1 MERIMRT
8 NTVTG
13 VIFGV
18 LLMVL
23 AIPSQA
29 QNIPNAE
36 SCPTWDCEIENQLC
50 LKADG
55 ANYSGDYRCT
65 NKKWVLISNDD
76 KEIPNAESCPTW
88 DCEIENQLCL
98 KADGANYSGDYRCTN
113 KKWVKLDDETI
124 GGDGGVTASRNE
136 DNQEELNRLRNE
148 LEQLRAESFE
158 AECNEQVRTGL
169 WKTNNHKALCDEA
182 ILDNKITIVG
192 GHKYLNT
199 LLRIRSQETEP
210 RIRFNGEATPKSAD
224 ENESTG
230 HEEIGVR
237 SELEDKRRLNDE
249 TYRLRA
255 ESFEAECN
263 EQVKTGLWKTNNHK
277 ALCDEAI
284 LDNKITIEKGHW
296 PDKYLND
303 LQQQLQQEAEPNI
316 RLNVVEKRVHIKSE
330 AEKLEELY
338 ESKCFTSLN
347 SKFGNCK
354 EQYCAKVA
362 HPTCT
367 DDQNARRL
375 SGKLESGACRCGQH
389 RVGNASGV
397 GYSMPCIPSP
407 ECGF

>member
-1 MERIMRT
+1 MEFIMRT

-13 VIFGV
+13 VILG
-18 LLMVL
+18 LLMVF
-23 AIPSQA
+23 AEPSQA

-55 ANYSGDYRCT
+55 ANYSGDY
-65 NKKWVLISNDD
+65 I
-76 KEIPNAESCPTW
+76 
-88 DCEIENQLCL
+88 
-98 KADGANYSGDYRCTN
+98 CTN
-113 KKWVKLDDETI
+113 KKWVKLDNETT
-124 GGDGGVTASRNE
+124 GGDGGVTASGNE
-136 DNQEELNRLRNE
+136 NNQEELNRLRNE
-148 LEQLRAESFE
+148 LEQVRSDKEEFDSDAEES
-158 AECNEQVRTGL
+158 
-169 WKTNNHKALCDEA
+169 
-182 ILDNKITIVG
+182 
-192 GHKYLNT
+192 
-199 LLRIRSQETEP
+199 
-210 RIRFNGEATPKSAD
+210 TPNVQT
-224 ENESTG
+224 NESTG

>member
-1 MERIMRT
+1 MRT
-8 NTVTG
+8 NTVAG
-13 VIFGV
+13 VIFG

-55 ANYSGDYRCT
+55 ANHSGDYICT

-98 KADGANYSGDYRCTN
+98 KADGANHSGDYICTN

-148 LEQLRAESFE
+148 LEQ
-158 AECNEQVRTGL
+158 
-169 WKTNNHKALCDEA
+169 
-182 ILDNKITIVG
+182 
-192 GHKYLNT
+192 
-199 LLRIRSQETEP
+199 
-210 RIRFNGEATPKSAD
+210 
-224 ENESTG
+224 
-230 HEEIGVR
+230 
-237 SELEDKRRLNDE
+237 
-249 TYRLRA
+249 LRA